1 MGGLVEVGESREAGR
16 AGPIGIHMSMH
27 AAFVHSAGTGVLA
40 VSASSQTL
48 GSMTHFM
55 DAAYVAAYATA
66 RSALAALA
74 DQADGG
80 DSFRYERALLCLD
93 VIHDGVFP
101 STYPIVGTRRDLML
115 WLEGAIEQMIV
126 LDGDGLALELL
137 LGDAL
142 NL

>member
-1 MGGLVEVGESREAGR
+1 VGL
-16 AGPIGIHMSMH
+16 
-27 AAFVHSAGTGVLA
+27 VHSACTGVLA
-40 VSASSQTL
+40 LNASGQTL
-48 GSMTHFM
+48 AIMTHFM
-55 DAAYVAAYATA
+55 NEAYLAAYATA

-74 DQADGG
+74 DQANGE
-80 DSFRYERALLCLD
+80 DSFRYERALLSLD

-115 WLEGAIEQMIV
+115 WLEGAIGQMIV

>member
-1 MGGLVEVGESREAGR
+1 MTDFMNEAYL
-16 AGPIGIHMSMH
+16 S
-27 AAFVHSAGTGVLA
+27 
-40 VSASSQTL
+40 
-48 GSMTHFM
+48 
-55 DAAYVAAYATA
+55 AYATA

-74 DQADGG
+74 DQADVG
-80 DSFRYERALLCLD
+80 DSFRYERALLSLD

-101 STYPIVGTRRDLML
+101 STYQIVGTRRDLML